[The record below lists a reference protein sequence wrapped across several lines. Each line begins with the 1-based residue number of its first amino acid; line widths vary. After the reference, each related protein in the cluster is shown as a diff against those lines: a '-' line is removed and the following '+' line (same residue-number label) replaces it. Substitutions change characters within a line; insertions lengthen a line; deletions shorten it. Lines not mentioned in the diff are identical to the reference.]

1 MCSPS
6 MAESICYFYAFIFLE
21 IEARAPA
28 AHGLAEQA
36 DRPAPLFDY
45 VTGTDLPLG
54 NNHGVESASTSAHVL
69 FNGEAVPQV
78 RSHPRLAVWRRP
90 ASRVPENGSSW
101 RSFVD
106 VSADISSL

>member
-21 IEARAPA
+21 IEGRAAA

-45 VTGTDLPLG
+45 ITGTDLPLG
-54 NNHGVESASTSAHVL
+54 NNHGVESASTSAHG
-69 FNGEAVPQV
+69 FFKWRG
-78 RSHPRLAVWRRP
+78 RSSSEKPSPAGCLASPRQP
-90 ASRVPENGSSW
+90 
-101 RSFVD
+101 
-106 VSADISSL
+106 SA